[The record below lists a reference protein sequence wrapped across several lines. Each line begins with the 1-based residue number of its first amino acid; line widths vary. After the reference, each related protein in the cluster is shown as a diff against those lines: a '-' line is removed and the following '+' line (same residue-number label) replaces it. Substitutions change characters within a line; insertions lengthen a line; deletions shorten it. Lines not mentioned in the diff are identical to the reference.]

1 MCFLFA
7 RENYENR
14 DSMRLCVPKVCLK
27 HSSWRQARRGLEMVA
42 IATNRRL
49 LGMLALLGASRSA
62 TPIAVGTG
70 TSVRQGFALPVW
82 HRRNALRACGRR
94 CIGLP
99 RTRGTCSDW
108 I

>member
-1 MCFLFA
+1 MFLFV
-7 RENYENR
+7 RENYEILH
-14 DSMRLCVPKVCLK
+14 LCTSKLSK
-27 HSSWRQARRGLEMVA
+27 ARRGLEMVA

-62 TPIAVGTG
+62 MPIAVGTG
-70 TSVRQGFALPVW
+70 TSVRQGFALPAW
-82 HRRNALRACGRR
+82 RRQDALRACGRR

>member
-1 MCFLFA
+1 MFLFV
-7 RENYENR
+7 REKKEI
-14 DSMRLCVPKVCLK
+14 LGGFVFIFK
-27 HSSWRQARRGLEMVA
+27 LEMVA

-70 TSVRQGFALPVW
+70 TSVRQGFALPAW
-82 HRRNALRACGRR
+82 RRQDALRACGRR

-108 I
+108 IQSAAISGRC